1 MREMLPDKNALWTT
15 YALCAS
21 RSLQNPLSHKHNR
34 RLVGIR
40 YRVSA
45 ALYMG
50 LLLLTTIIIPPTHAQ
65 TIPDI
70 DLDRIRRSTVFIM
83 QTRTLGGVPIITC
96 VGSGTLIDRSGL
108 IVTNAHNTVQNRA
121 CNGDTILISLS
132 ILPNEPPVPSYYAEI
147 AEANIG
153 QDLALLRINRELS
166 GRVVD
171 SNALSLPFVEVG
183 DSSLVNL
190 DQTITIVG
198 YPNVGNSSVEALRG
212 TIGSFI
218 AEPIGGDRSWM
229 KTDTPI
235 PGTMTGGG
243 VYNQQSQLIG
253 VPTTVPVRPLNAD
266 ETCLLLDDNN
276 GDGLINNRDTCVPI
290 GGFINTIRPSN
301 FVRPLQRSASL
312 GISLN
317 RVTQPVIELDTEGD
331 PTISRLFVSPSQIDG
346 MPTTVASSMPIGT
359 NSLYLF
365 FDYRNM
371 TPDTIYELR
380 VTIDDRP
387 SPTFSLAPVR
397 WSGGRNGLWYIG
409 SRGQVYPNG
418 IYRFTVYINGL
429 ASGTREIIIGTPQQN
444 TPTMSNIAFGVEDG
458 ENLYGRNNIL
468 PTGIVVNAR
477 FIYRNIADGTPWTE
491 IWYFGDTVIRRN
503 DDVWANDNRDTRII
517 RVEAP
522 GGSPLPSGRYRLEL
536 YLDGL
541 LAATSD
547 FVVAGAREGAFPRV
561 FSNVRFTSADSL
573 QVAVTNPAVRTFSTT
588 TRQFYGLFDWEFIA
602 PGTLW
607 RMVWSVD
614 NVPFYDQVLPWDNI
628 ETGQNFAMLLRS
640 NDRIPDGTYRLQLF
654 IGPALLATFE
664 AQVGIGQL
672 PIDPF
677 DRVTGVQMNGVV
689 LDAETRIG
697 IPNVSVI
704 IISEEF
710 SVGDFTWLQ
719 SQIYTLTV
727 TDRNGRFQLERPL
740 LFTLPYSVIVV
751 ADGYLTVSADGVE
764 VDAETENPLEVVI
777 VMTKD

>member
-1 MREMLPDKNALWTT
+1 MMQWNAVR
-15 YALCAS
+15 YALVNWTKLAFLAGLPS
-21 RSLQNPLSHKHNR
+21 RIVRGFAPLAK
-34 RLVGIR
+34 L
-40 YRVSA
+40 A
-45 ALYMG
+45 MLM
-50 LLLLTTIIIPPTHAQ
+50 LLFWMTSIIIPAHAQ
-65 TIPDI
+65 TTSTL

-83 QTRTLGGVPIITC
+83 QTRTVGGVPIITC
-96 VGSGTLIDRSGL
+96 VGTGTLIDRSGL
-108 IVTNAHNTVQNRA
+108 IVANAHNTLTNSA
-121 CNGDTILISLS
+121 CNGDTVVISLS
-132 ILPNEPPVPSYYAEI
+132 ILPNEPPVPSYYAEV
-147 AEANIG
+147 AEANVG
-153 QDLALLRINRELS
+153 QDLALLRITRELS
-166 GRVVD
+166 GRVVNA
-171 SNALSLPFVEVG
+171 NALSLPFVELG
-183 DSSLVNL
+183 DSSTVNL
-190 DQTITIVG
+190 DQTITVVG
-198 YPNVGNSSVEALRG
+198 YPDVGNSSVEVLRG
-212 TIGSFI
+212 TISSFI
-218 AEPIGGDRSWM
+218 AEPIGGTRSWM

-243 VYNQQSQLIG
+243 VYNQQGQLIG
-253 VPTTVPVRPLNAD
+253 VPTTVPVRPLNPD
-266 ETCLLLDDNN
+266 DTCLILADTNT
-276 GDGLINNRDTCVPI
+276 DGLINNRDTCVPI

-312 GISLN
+312 GIRLE
-317 RVTQPVIELDTEGD
+317 RITQPIVQLESVGE
-331 PTISRLFVSPSQIDG
+331 PSVSRLFISPSEIDG
-346 MPTTVASSMPIGT
+346 MPTTVAPSMPIGT
-359 NSLYLF
+359 DSLYLF

-380 VTIDDRP
+380 VTINDRP
-387 SPTFSLAPVR
+387 SPAFSLAPVR
-397 WSGGRNGLWYIG
+397 WSGGRNGMWYIG

-418 IYRFTVYINGL
+418 IYRFTLYINGL

-444 TPTMSNIAFGVEDG
+444 TPTMSNIAFGIEDG

-477 FIYRNIADGTPWTE
+477 FIYRNIPDGTPWTE
-491 IWYFGDTVIRRN
+491 IWYYGDNVIRRN
-503 DDVWANDNRDTRII
+503 DDVWVNDNRDTRII
-517 RVEAP
+517 RAEAP
-522 GGSPLPSGRYRLEL
+522 GGTPLPSGRYRLEL

-573 QVAVTNPAVRTFSTT
+573 QVAVGNPPVRTFSTT
-588 TRQFYGLFDWEFIA
+588 TRQIFGLFDWEFIA

-614 NVPFYDQVLPWDNI
+614 NVAFYDQTLPWDNI

-677 DRVTGVQMNGVV
+677 DQVTGVQMNGVV
-689 LDAETRIG
+689 LDAETRVG

-710 SVGDFTWLQ
+710 SVSDFSWLQ

-740 LFTLPYSVIVV
+740 LFGLPYSVIVV

-764 VDAETENPLEVVI
+764 VDADTPNPLEVVI